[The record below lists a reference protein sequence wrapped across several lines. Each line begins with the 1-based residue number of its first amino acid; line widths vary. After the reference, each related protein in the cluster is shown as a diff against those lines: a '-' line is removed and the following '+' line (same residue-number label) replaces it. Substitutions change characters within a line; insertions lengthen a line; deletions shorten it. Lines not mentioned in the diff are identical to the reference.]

1 MNNYRLSIELE
12 VEMPAF
18 NESDARDAVEE
29 ALADL
34 DALGSTV
41 TKLVIDHVE
50 ELG

>member
-1 MNNYRLSIELE
+1 MKSYRITVDLE
-12 VEMPAF
+12 VEIPAF
-18 NESDARDAVEE
+18 SESDARDAIEE